1 MNESDPRSNITR
13 YNNIREKKLRVSDW
27 LKTSAFF
34 TSREYIV
41 VIFLN
46 SESTFFPL
54 DMLKKKKTVFYSPHS
69 TVQLSRNTQNHIL

>member
-13 YNNIREKKLRVSDW
+13 YNNIREKKLRVSDC

-54 DMLKKKKTVFYSPHS
+54 DMLKKKDG
-69 TVQLSRNTQNHIL
+69 ILLAPVYCSAI